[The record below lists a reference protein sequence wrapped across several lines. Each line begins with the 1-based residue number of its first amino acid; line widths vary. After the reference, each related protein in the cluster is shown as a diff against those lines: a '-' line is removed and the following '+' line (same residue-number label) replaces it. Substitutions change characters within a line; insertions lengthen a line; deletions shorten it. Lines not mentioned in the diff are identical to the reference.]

1 MKKFPVTL
9 MLLQAILITGCAT
22 KPPEKLDNVCDIFRD
37 KDGWYEDAVA
47 SRQKWGVPVSVMMAF
62 MHQESRFVAGAKPPR
77 KQIWGFIPGPR
88 PSDAYGYSQAKNS
101 TWEWYKT
108 KSGNHGADR
117 DDFDDAID
125 FVGWYNHTT
134 NKTNGIAKDDAFR
147 LYLAYHEGHGGTNAV
162 LTGLSRG

>member
-108 KSGNHGADR
+108 SL
-117 DDFDDAID
+117 AITVLIAMISTMLSILW
-125 FVGWYNHTT
+125 VGTT
-134 NKTNGIAKDDAFR
+134 TQLTRPMALRKTTPSDCTSRTTRGMAVQTR
-147 LYLAYHEGHGGTNAV
+147 YLPV
-162 LTGLSRG
+162 

>member
-1 MKKFPVTL
+1 MKIPNLTFV
-9 MLLQAILITGCAT
+9 LLLTIISSDARW
-22 KPPEKLDNVCDIFRD
+22 PPENWITFRHFRD
-37 KDGWYEDAVA
+37 KDGQHRRGRFTAEV
-47 SRQKWGVPVSVMMAF
+47 SVPVSVMMAF

-125 FVGWYNHTT
+125 FVGSTT
-134 NKTNGIAKDDAFR
+134 TQLTRPMALRKTTPSDCTSRTTRGMAVQTR
-147 LYLAYHEGHGGTNAV
+147 YLPI
-162 LTGLSRG
+162 